1 MKLLSIS
8 KHVPKSSYST
18 DELIRAFDGRLS
30 PDLERTIETIGVQ
43 RRYCLV
49 DNLTEVMTKDEKAIQ
64 SSSTTEMAC
73 EAANRCIQDAG
84 VITTDIG
91 LLIGITNTQ
100 SFILPGLAPSMIAHM
115 QGLLS
120 PSIGVFN
127 LQGQG
132 CSGLIKGIELAGWYL
147 QVHPDRMVLV
157 VAAEAHSPYCPALL
171 EKQYYGF
178 PEIKR
183 ARWGQ
188 EQESLASRGTLEVI
202 QSMLFGDGAAGLLLC
217 ASSENTF
224 GHFCHLTNEYADDAR
239 LMMMIDGGTQYPT
252 VNGKPRYEMNKRIP
266 QRGAEYARS
275 LVNTILI
282 NRESPISDVRQASM
296 FYIHTGSKR
305 ILDVVCK
312 QLGIATDSP
321 KVASCYSTLQNYGNL
336 SSASIGFMLAD
347 TYHRTTG
354 VGLMIGFGLGFSA
367 SAGIVY
373 FPGPKV

>member
-1 MKLLSIS
+1 
-8 KHVPKSSYST
+8 
-18 DELIRAFDGRLS
+18 
-30 PDLERTIETIGVQ
+30 
-43 RRYCLV
+43 
-49 DNLTEVMTKDEKAIQ
+49 
-64 SSSTTEMAC
+64 
-73 EAANRCIQDAG
+73 
-84 VITTDIG
+84 
-91 LLIGITNTQ
+91 
-100 SFILPGLAPSMIAHM
+100 
-115 QGLLS
+115 
-120 PSIGVFN
+120 
-127 LQGQG
+127 
-132 CSGLIKGIELAGWYL
+132 
-147 QVHPDRMVLV
+147 
-157 VAAEAHSPYCPALL
+157 
-171 EKQYYGF
+171 
-178 PEIKR
+178 
-183 ARWGQ
+183 
-188 EQESLASRGTLEVI
+188 
-202 QSMLFGDGAAGLLLC
+202 MLFGDGAAGLLLC